1 MKATNTNPES
11 AVSSTAI
18 RILKVATCPS
28 LSGKSTLTYHIGCTA
43 KSEIQFSVY
52 ANSNAGFFSQ
62 EWIALSAIQKLFDT
76 SPSGTPITAFI
87 LYPLF
92 QGKSLNTPYF
102 LFAALLNEGLVR
114 PSEIVKR
121 CYDRTDLKA
130 FMAEVK
136 ALIASTVALK
146 ADDKPPKAK
155 PPKAIPQKVA
165 DTPQLTDDKLPKVKA
180 IPKPEKLSRRTTT
193 KAMPQKKA

>member
-1 MKATNTNPES
+1 MTSATTINPES
-11 AVSSTAI
+11 AISSTAI

-62 EWIALSAIQKLFDT
+62 EWVPLSAIQQLFDT
-76 SPSGTPITAFI
+76 SPSDKPITAFV
-87 LYPLF
+87 LYRLF

-121 CYDRTDLKA
+121 CYDRADPKA

-136 ALIASTVALK
+136 ALIASTVSLNP
-146 ADDKPPKAK
+146 DDKPPKAK
-155 PPKAIPQKVA
+155 PQKVTDKPEPADDKPQKGK
-165 DTPQLTDDKLPKVKA
+165 D

>member
-1 MKATNTNPES
+1 MTSATTVNPES
-11 AVSSTAI
+11 AISSTAV

-52 ANSNAGFFSQ
+52 ANTNAGFFSQ

-102 LFAALLNEGLVR
+102 LFAALLSEGLVR

-121 CYDRTDLKA
+121 CYDRTDPKA

-136 ALIASTVALK
+136 PLIASTVSLSP
-146 ADDKPPKAK
+146 DDKPPKAK
-155 PPKAIPQKVA
+155 PQKVTDKPQQADDKPQKVE
-165 DTPQLTDDKLPKVKA
+165 D

-193 KAMPQKKA
+193 KAMPQKKS